1 MAIRATCVP
10 IFSAHLPPS
19 SRRLITTWPH
29 LLARPPH
36 LAFSGA
42 ATFVHQT
49 QLRASSSAFC
59 ACVSTFLVD
68 LEPLVRCVNGLT
80 CVDRSASSRA
90 SKLQWT
96 SRSEPQL
103 RHETKIDVAVAPH
116 AQPYSPPNGMA
127 SKRGHHRD
135 NARTHSRRIEARPPS
150 YTWPTHHH
158 LGLAPPRAVHF
169 AIFLRYLLLNRATY
183 E

>member
-1 MAIRATCVP
+1 VPTSTTTTLSDNRRDVTMRTQIETSRSSQALICRLVQEDASYAVKIGNGNSRNMRTDFISTSTAFVASPHHHLAT
-10 IFSAHLPPS
+10 SARS
-19 SRRLITTWPH
+19 S
-29 LLARPPH
+29 PH

-96 SRSEPQL
+96 SRSA
-103 RHETKIDVAVAPH
+103 H
-116 AQPYSPPNGMA
+116 
-127 SKRGHHRD
+127 GHHHPGD
-135 NARTHSRRIEARPPS
+135 HGQVQHT
-150 YTWPTHHH
+150 
-158 LGLAPPRAVHF
+158 PR
-169 AIFLRYLLLNRATY
+169 
-183 E
+183 